1 MAHISELALFEH
13 VAGEADLTPNQLE
26 HLKECSDCA
35 ELEIE
40 FRRVIQN
47 IGDLAKAK
55 RLLVEEE
62 ELPQAEPPE
71 EHEHPPMA

>member
-13 VAGEADLTPNQLE
+13 IAGEADLTPNQLA
-26 HLKECSDCA
+26 HLNDCSDCA

-40 FRRVIQN
+40 FRQVIQN
-47 IGDLAKAK
+47 SGDLAKAK

-62 ELPQAEPPE
+62 ELPPAEPPWG
-71 EHEHPPMA
+71 HEHPQA